1 MSNPL
6 INFAM
11 AMISRNPQIANN
23 PQAQNM
29 IDVIKTGDSKK
40 GEEIAEN
47 LCASYGVNKDDAIN
61 QAKKF
66 FNIP

>member
-1 MSNPL
+1 MNNPL

-11 AMISRNPQIANN
+11 AMIGRNPQIANN

-29 IDVIKTGDSKK
+29 IDVIRNGDSKK
-40 GEEIAEN
+40 GIEIAEN
-47 LCASYGVNKDDAIN
+47 LCTSYGVNKDDAIN

-66 FNIP
+66 FNIS

>member
-1 MSNPL
+1 MNNPL

-11 AMISRNPQIANN
+11 AMIGQNPQIANN

-29 IDVIKTGDSKK
+29 IDVIRNGDSKK
-40 GEEIAEN
+40 GIEIAEN

-66 FNIP
+66 FNIS